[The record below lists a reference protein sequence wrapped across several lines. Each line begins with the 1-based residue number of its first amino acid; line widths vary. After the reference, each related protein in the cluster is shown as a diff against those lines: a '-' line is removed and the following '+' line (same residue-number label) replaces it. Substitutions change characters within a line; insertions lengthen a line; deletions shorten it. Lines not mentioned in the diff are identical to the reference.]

1 LIKLTASQLF
11 SLITLVAI
19 YQNNLSDSA
28 TYCLKGNQL

>member
-1 LIKLTASQLF
+1 LIKLTASQLCT
-11 SLITLVAI
+11 LIPLIAI